1 MNNKV
6 KVILNGVAI
15 EVKQE
20 DKIEAGFDGEHSDGE
35 FIIIKRV
42 VDGEE
47 REVMNYHY
55 CS

>member
-1 MNNKV
+1 MRNKV
-6 KVILNGVAI
+6 KVLLNGVAVDL
-15 EVKQE
+15 EQD
-20 DKIEAGFDGEHSDGE
+20 DKIEAGFDGQHSDGE

-55 CS
+55 C